1 MRTPRVTSRRVAE
14 LAGVSQTTV
23 SFVLNNVDSANISEE
38 TRQRVLDAAR
48 SIGYVPDVS
57 ARALARGKSQNIGLV
72 IAQPHKQ
79 VFIDEY
85 IPNIITGLSNVTRE
99 YGYRILVELVEDGS
113 HPHTYL
119 NLIRGKEVAGMIVT
133 FNAPTEEDMQA

>member
-38 TRQRVLDAAR
+38 TSQRVLDAAR

-57 ARALARGKSQNIGLV
+57 ARALARGRSMNIGLV
-72 IAQPHKQ
+72 LGQPHEQ
-79 VFIDEY
+79 IFLDEY
-85 IPNIITGLSNVTRE
+85 IPNIITGLSKVTRKH
-99 YGYRILVELVEDGS
+99 GYRI
-113 HPHTYL
+113 
-119 NLIRGKEVAGMIVT
+119 
-133 FNAPTEEDMQA
+133 